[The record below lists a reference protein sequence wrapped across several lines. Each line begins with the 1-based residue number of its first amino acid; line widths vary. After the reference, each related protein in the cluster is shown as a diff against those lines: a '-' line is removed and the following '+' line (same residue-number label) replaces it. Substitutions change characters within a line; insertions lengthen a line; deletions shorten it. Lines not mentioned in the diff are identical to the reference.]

1 MGFLAFLI
9 FGGGSSLA
17 SFYLFPGKTPAKGSR
32 FQRFARKIIIPILFG
47 SFTSYALS
55 TLGQALQWFRAGQIQ
70 EWLLAG
76 LAAIIIG
83 LLYRQAIR

>member
-17 SFYLFPGKTPAKGSR
+17 SFYLFPGKTPVKGSR
-32 FQRFARKIIIPILFG
+32 LQRFARKILIPALLG
-47 SFTSYALS
+47 TFTSYSLS

-76 LAAIIIG
+76 LAAIMIG
-83 LLYRQAIR
+83 FLYRLALR